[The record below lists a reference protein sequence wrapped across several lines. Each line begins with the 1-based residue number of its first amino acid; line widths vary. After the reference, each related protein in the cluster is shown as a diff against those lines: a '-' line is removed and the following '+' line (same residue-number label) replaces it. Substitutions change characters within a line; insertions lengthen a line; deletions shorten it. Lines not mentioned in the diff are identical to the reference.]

1 MRKQFPNLTLQF
13 ILSLRTRMWTTITK
27 ELSRPIHPRLLAPVK
42 PSRRCSLSASASVR
56 VRPSSG
62 FTLFKGAIR
71 SGGSAPIIV
80 LLLLRRRRRRLI
92 HGGHVGKEGSRRRG
106 R

>member
-56 VRPSSG
+56 PSG

-80 LLLLRRRRRRLI
+80 LLLRRRLI
-92 HGGHVGKEGSRRRG
+92 HGGHVGKEGSRRG